1 MIQDT
6 YGRLPERLT
15 DKRYTFETF
24 VYGHTKVEFARNVTV
39 WADCLSVARQVLI
52 GRIERFADCVW
63 VHTSAQAGDF
73 DGIAPATVARV
84 TCPTCDGSGTVITAS
99 SRLSDPDTSK
109 AAGRRHE
116 TDPSRFSAGSS
127 KARLLRALVE
137 RPMTAQEA
145 ALVVVGGKAGTSSIE
160 GCRRRVSD
168 LKRAGFVIDS
178 GDRRCNDGSPDES
191 TVWSASLMGVFAL
204 DALERTG
211 WTK

>member
-24 VYGHTKVEFARNVTV
+24 VHTDTKVVPAGHVTV
-39 WADCLSVARQVLI
+39 WADCLSVARQVLA
-52 GRIERFADCVW
+52 GRIPRFADCAW
-63 VHTSAQAGDF
+63 VHTSDQAGD
-73 DGIAPATVARV
+73 GGAPVSVSRV
-84 TCPTCDGSGTVITAS
+84 TCPTCSGSGTVSAAS
-99 SRLSDPDTSK
+99 SRSSDPDTSK

-116 TDPSRFSAGSS
+116 TDPSRFSARSN

-145 ALVVVGGKAGTSSIE
+145 AVVVVGGKAGTSAIE

-191 TVWSASLMGVFAL
+191 TVWTASLMGVFAL